1 MTASLRSTRPSR
13 LGLYKN
19 GINEFYYIF
28 LADHCILF
36 NINDMYMTDD
46 TIFRSFDEF
55 SNDLFE
61 TIFS

>member
-1 MTASLRSTRPSR
+1 MKAATDKSSSR

-36 NINDMYMTDD
+36 NINGMYMSD
-46 TIFRSFDEF
+46 
-55 SNDLFE
+55 N
-61 TIFS
+61 TIFSSFDRFSDNLFEPIFS